1 MIDTGVLVSAFAFGG
16 TPAKAVK
23 RVFAEADLFVSLELL
38 KEYREVP
45 LKLHE
50 EGKIDS
56 RQLKALIAGIA
67 MIVSGATVVVPKRR
81 FTICRD
87 PEDDML
93 LECCKA
99 AHADI
104 LITGDKDLLDMRSI
118 PFHLTIMNPAR
129 FVAQ

>member
-1 MIDTGVLVSAFAFGG
+1 VIDTGILVSAFVFGG

-23 RVFAEADLFVSLELL
+23 KVFAEADIFVSLELL

-45 LKLHE
+45 LELHD

-56 RQLKALIAGIA
+56 HQLKALIAGIA
-67 MIVSGATVVVPKRR
+67 TVVSGATVVVPKKELA
-81 FTICRD
+81 ICRD

-104 LITGDKDLLDMRSI
+104 LITGDKDLLDLEGI
-118 PFHLTIMNPAR
+118 PFLLNIMNPAR
-129 FVAQ
+129 FIAQ

>member
-1 MIDTGVLVSAFAFGG
+1 VIDTGVLVSAFVFGG

-23 RVFAEADLFVSLELL
+23 RAFAEAVIFVSLALL
-38 KEYREVP
+38 KEYRDVP
-45 LKLHE
+45 SQLRE

-56 RQLKALIAGIA
+56 KQLKALIGGIA
-67 MIVSGATVVVPKRR
+67 TVVSGARVVVPKRKLAL
-81 FTICRD
+81 CRD

-104 LITGDKDLLDMRSI
+104 LITGDKDLLNLESI
-118 PFHLTIMNPAR
+118 PFRLAIMNPAR
-129 FVAQ
+129 FIAQ

>member
-1 MIDTGVLVSAFAFGG
+1 MIDTGVLVSAFSFGG

-23 RVFAEADLFVSLELL
+23 RVFSEADIFVSLELL
-38 KEYREVP
+38 KEYRDVP
-45 LKLHE
+45 LELHK

-56 RQLKALIAGIA
+56 QQLRALIAGIA
-67 MIVSGATVVVPKRR
+67 TVVSGSTVVVPKRKLA
-81 FTICRD
+81 ICRD

-93 LECCKA
+93 LECCRA

-118 PFHLTIMNPAR
+118 PFPLTIMNPAR